1 MQRYRS
7 VTKWIAA
14 ALVLAVLLS
23 LVLIAGSLRP
33 SDNAEP
39 LPQRALKLSAEAG
52 PSPSGGGTAELPL
65 TDATET
71 TGESTP
77 PAETEPP
84 KETEAPEKP
93 KASAETEAPEATEPT
108 SPAGEETSGNG
119 NAEEST
125 AQPSDGSGDEAHN
138 GGEGENG
145 NGGGEG
151 TPEDD
156 TSLRIVTDLTDCVL
170 TYEELTDDILPFY
183 AYIVNG
189 ASDMYLRVKLRNS
202 QTPANGSFLTASG
215 RDYRAA
221 LARQESNFI
230 TLYIKQGSKTV
241 LEETYTVR
249 YIARKAG
256 EDSPTV
262 GEQPPTVTTNLDG
275 FTGQLTNRNFT
286 FLVKAR
292 AYDGS
297 ILFADHILVTLD
309 GKPVRDPTGS
319 DVFEYELYFE
329 NPTVG
334 DTETHEVTVLAWDDA
349 GNSTYLRYE
358 VTYSFVDTGGK
369 VGTAYIL
376 LDATVVGL
384 DPETLGG
391 TYVYEIK
398 QNEPA
403 SYAVLAML
411 EEFGYEAD
419 YARSPDDGFY
429 LRRIARSGMTDYA
442 EIPDA
447 LWQKIL
453 DDGLG
458 LTGQSDA
465 DSLGEFDY
473 TQGAGWMYSI
483 NGTLYAGKGLSNYYL
498 SDGDT
503 LYIRFT
509 LAYGK
514 DIGGYN
520 AGGGSYGRLPTYCGR
535 WINGTYY
542 DEHSWG
548 EETILQEATCT
559 ESGSMARTCAVCG
572 DMQETAALPPLGHDF
587 AETARQEPTETEE
600 GWIDYTCT
608 RCGATERKT
617 LPPLETGTDAITNRR
632 KKREETML

>member
-1 MQRYRS
+1 MTFDQ
-7 VTKWIAA
+7 
-14 ALVLAVLLS
+14 L
-23 LVLIAGSLRP
+23 
-33 SDNAEP
+33 
-39 LPQRALKLSAEAG
+39 
-52 PSPSGGGTAELPL
+52 
-65 TDATET
+65 
-71 TGESTP
+71 
-77 PAETEPP
+77 
-84 KETEAPEKP
+84 
-93 KASAETEAPEATEPT
+93 
-108 SPAGEETSGNG
+108 
-119 NAEEST
+119 
-125 AQPSDGSGDEAHN
+125 DG
-138 GGEGENG
+138 
-145 NGGGEG
+145 
-151 TPEDD
+151 
-156 TSLRIVTDLTDCVL
+156 
-170 TYEELTDDILPFY
+170 DILPFY

-189 ASDMYLRVKLRNS
+189 ASDMYLRVKLRSS

-215 RDYRAA
+215 RNYQAR

-249 YIARKAG
+249 YVAQKA
-256 EDSPTV
+256 DADRPTV

-275 FTGQLTNRNFT
+275 FTGRLTNRNFT

-297 ILFADHILVTLD
+297 IIFADHILVTLD
-309 GKPVRDPTGS
+309 GKTVRNPTGS

-334 DTETHEVTVLAWDDA
+334 DTETHTVTVLAWDDA

-429 LRRIARSGMTDYA
+429 LRRIERSGMMDYA
-442 EIPDA
+442 QIPDA

-458 LTGQSDA
+458 LTGQSNP

-473 TQGAGWMYSI
+473 TQGAGWMYSV

-520 AGGGSYGRLPTYCGR
+520 ASGGSYGRLPTYCGR

-542 DEHSWG
+542 DEHPWG
-548 EETILQEATCT
+548 EETVLQEATCT
-559 ESGSMARTCAVCG
+559 ESGSMARICTLCG
-572 DMQETAALPPLGHDF
+572 EVQVTAELPPLGHDF
-587 AETARQEPTETEE
+587 IETARQEPTETEE
-600 GWIDYTCT
+600 GWIDFACT
-608 RCGATERKT
+608 RCGAVKRET
-617 LPPLETGTDAITNRR
+617 LPPLETGTDTITNRR
-632 KKREETML
+632 KEHEEAML